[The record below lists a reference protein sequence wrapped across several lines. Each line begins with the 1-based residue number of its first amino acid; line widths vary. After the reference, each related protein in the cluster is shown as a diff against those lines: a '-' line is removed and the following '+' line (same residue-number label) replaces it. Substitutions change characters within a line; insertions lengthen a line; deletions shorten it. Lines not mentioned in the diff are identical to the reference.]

1 MAVYFNGYVT
11 NNILKTL
18 FSSLRTPYLLNLL
31 LSFCPIYGFS
41 QSSNTTN
48 NDGQFP
54 TNFSSLKPFNADNK
68 MYSVIDSSQSFNS
81 KSFYKNNLVTP
92 TKMPFFCKLEHNVFK
107 KTNVKMSF
115 RLGNLDYSNYL
126 EYSQFKNEKYFIK

>member
-1 MAVYFNGYVT
+1 MVVYFNGYVT

-31 LSFCPIYGFS
+31 LSFFPIFGFS
-41 QSSNTTN
+41 QATPTPNV
-48 NDGQFP
+48 DIQFS
-54 TNFSSLKPFNADNK
+54 TSFTSVKPFNIENK
-68 MYSVIDSSQSFNS
+68 PYYVMDSSQSFNS
-81 KSFYKNNLVTP
+81 NSFYKNNFVTP
-92 TKMPFFCKLEHNVFK
+92 TKMPFFCKLEHHAFK

-115 RLGNLDYSNYL
+115 RLGSLDYSNYL

>member
-1 MAVYFNGYVT
+1 MYFNGYVT

-31 LSFCPIYGFS
+31 LSFCPIFGFS
-41 QSSNTTN
+41 QSSIKTN

-54 TNFSSLKPFNADNK
+54 TNFSSLRPYNPENK
-68 MYSVIDSSQSFNS
+68 LYSVIDSSQSS
-81 KSFYKNNLVTP
+81 SSISLYKNNLITP
-92 TKMPFFCKLEHNVFK
+92 TKMPFFCKLEHHAFK

-115 RLGNLDYSNYL
+115 RLGSLDYSNFL